1 MFRSKLPLLVL
12 LFWLFGALIA
22 FAQRGPQTQCSSQ
35 VDIQVHVTYAD
46 ERPASQQLRVDLLDA
61 SGVSAMEAFTNDSG
75 QTHFRIMGCG
85 NFRVKVSGIGIEEAV
100 SDEVQINP
108 NDRFKPVYVQVHPT
122 SDSDPNSNSKPG
134 NRAMTSASELKIPSA
149 ARKSFEKGLEAFQQ
163 KDYKKAVD
171 LFRKATVTYPEYDGA
186 YDNLGVALMNL
197 GQTGEARA
205 AFEHAVRL
213 NDKNPDADRNYS
225 RLLISDEQYVAAK
238 ELLQKALMVEPRAPS
253 SLILLA
259 IAQLRT
265 GDYDGALRSALQIH
279 QVSHEGYAVA
289 HYLAGRAFEN
299 KHELQNAT
307 TEYQMYLRESPN
319 GPEAGQVRAG
329 LARVSANAQAVPQ

>member
-122 SDSDPNSNSKPG
+122 SDSDSNSNSKPG

-238 ELLQKALMVEPRAPS
+238 ELLQKALMVEPQAPS